1 MNKRDQTK
9 TIALALASLGHE
21 ARLSLYRLL
30 VRAGHEGMNV
40 GEIGEQLD
48 LPASTLSHHLR
59 ALVQAGLIIQEK
71 RGREVINKP
80 DFDAMARV
88 TAFLTEECCFGV
100 ELKVS
105 AA

>member
-1 MNKRDQTK
+1 MEQKLNTK
-9 TIALALASLGHE
+9 KAATALASLGHE

-30 VRAGHEGMNV
+30 MRAGNDGLNV

-59 ALVQAGLIIQEK
+59 ALVQAGLVSQEK
-71 RGREVINKP
+71 RGREVFNRP
-80 DFDAMARV
+80 DFDAIADTV
-88 TAFLTEECCFGV
+88 AFLTEECCIGI
-100 ELKVS
+100 KIRTD